1 MSKKT
6 NTVIIVMYKC
16 NVYKYRNKE
25 LLLCA
30 RVRRVKHLSWRN
42 GYALGWKAVKWSEVL
57 SQCELESHRK
67 MCVLRTRALF
77 YNIKSEV
84 VVKYVLK

>member
-1 MSKKT
+1 
-6 NTVIIVMYKC
+6 MYKC

-57 SQCELESHRK
+57 SQCEFDSHRK
-67 MCVLRTRALF
+67 MCVLRPHALF
-77 YNIKSEV
+77 FFYLQYK
-84 VVKYVLK
+84 K